1 MNILVI
7 SHVYPGGG
15 TPQSFTPVV
24 HYFAREW
31 VKQGHKVIVVNL
43 STYFPSIVYHLPSF
57 VKKYLVN
64 KFQFALPEKR
74 LNKAIDFN
82 YEGVDVIRVPIFKYK
97 PSMVVSYKRQTKQA
111 DYIIAKLQERGF
123 VPDVAVGHWQN
134 PLYILSRIKTHY
146 GCGTAMVLHGSVS
159 FDRYPN
165 WRDLTSQIDLWGLRS
180 VCMTEAFDK
189 LMGAGAPRFI
199 CASGTP
205 QSIVNPEADLMRW
218 NDRYIYVGFLL
229 DRKYPDVVIKTLPKV
244 YGRNDYHLDVV
255 GGGFIENQLH
265 ALIKQLDE
273 EQRINMTGRKPREE
287 VIRMLD
293 KADCFIM
300 ISRDE
305 VFGLVYLEAM
315 ARGCIV
321 VASRGEGMM
330 GIIED
335 GVNGFLCAAGS
346 ENELAQIVQKI
357 RSLTSEDR
365 LAIRRAAMKTASEY
379 TDWKVAER
387 YAEQLSTIKK
397 SL

>member
-244 YGRNDYHLDVV
+244 YGRDDYHLDVV
-255 GGGFIENQLH
+255 YVFGHFEYYDSSVHNTTAKWTNRKIVAAGINYFPLPQICVKAEYN
-265 ALIKQLDE
+265 
-273 EQRINMTGRKPREE
+273 QRIFHSKYNNEP
-287 VIRMLD
+287 
-293 KADCFIM
+293 
-300 ISRDE
+300 
-305 VFGLVYLEAM
+305 
-315 ARGCIV
+315 V
-321 VASRGEGMM
+321 VNI
-330 GIIED
+330 GIAYQ
-335 GVNGFLCAAGS
+335 GFFL
-346 ENELAQIVQKI
+346 
-357 RSLTSEDR
+357 
-365 LAIRRAAMKTASEY
+365 
-379 TDWKVAER
+379 
-387 YAEQLSTIKK
+387 
-397 SL
+397 